1 MPDAQQSSR
10 ALSEIGHLFLSSVRE
25 RQMQGAKLPR
35 RYPPG
40 SRSPLPAEQSQ
51 DVTSAAEPRFPQV
64 SALLA
69 GHLSDHQSEHVHQYA
84 NHLAARGLR
93 VGLIEMDSATLRV
106 TTFESSADDEPSST
120 TEKFE
125 ARTVSDVLA
134 EMSWDLDRWLLVL
147 PSGRN
152 WEAKCLLR
160 DVGHWV
166 LLSKCDHDGVINCYR
181 MLKGLNPGGEDW
193 PRPRLSL
200 ALLDSQDTVEAE
212 RVHRKLA
219 GVCEQFLAMPLEAEP
234 AIGPMNRAVLE
245 RCVSYEIQPAENR
258 SGGIGPQWQV
268 IADFLAKNKSA
279 AAPELPQEIP
289 APEKMVERVKEPMQN
304 QMHSPMPISEPM
316 QTTTEQRPMAPA
328 AGMRLMAD
336 KPMDAVSD
344 VIDLPDGNASTES
357 IIAAVLACE
366 TAGLMECPIT
376 VPRCPEAK
384 LVVSRDRRLTLL
396 AVKAGDTADLRP
408 IAQAYQWM
416 CENRKLIAMACRNW
430 RSIPVPNRCCGC
442 WWIAWMPIHRP
453 CTQCSTG
460 PARRCRSIGGC
471 AGKAAPGCSSK
482 RRKKTPVIEIKNH
495 MCPRARYQ
503 ADPSLPIRYL
513 KHHAVRY
520 WQQEV
525 ARWQCKP

>member
-1 MPDAQQSSR
+1 MPETKQSSR
-10 ALSEIGHLFLSSVRE
+10 TLSEIGHLFLSSVRE
-25 RQMQGAKLPR
+25 RQMDGAQLPR

-40 SRSPLPAEQSQ
+40 SRSPLPAQESP
-51 DVTSAAEPRFPQV
+51 DAIHAAEPRFPQV

-69 GHLSDHQSEHVHQYA
+69 GHLNDRQSEHVHQYA
-84 NHLAARGLR
+84 NHLASRGLR

-120 TEKFE
+120 TEKFD
-125 ARTVSDVLA
+125 ARTVSDFLA

-147 PSGRN
+147 PGGRH

-234 AIGPMNRAVLE
+234 AIGPLNRAVLE
-245 RCVSYEIQPAENR
+245 RSVTYEIPPAENRSER

-268 IADFLAKNKSA
+268 VADFLAKNKSA
-279 AAPELPQEIP
+279 AAAESPHEIP
-289 APEKMVERVKEPMQN
+289 IPEKIVERVKEPMQN
-304 QMHSPMPISEPM
+304 QMRSQMPEPMP
-316 QTTTEQRPMAPA
+316 TATEQRPTATGA
-328 AGMRLMAD
+328 AMRLTAG
-336 KPMDAVSD
+336 KAMDAVSD

-357 IIAAVLACE
+357 IIAAVLASE
-366 TAGLMECPIT
+366 TAGLMECPIA
-376 VPRCPEAK
+376 VPRCPQAK

-396 AVKAGDTADLRP
+396 AVKGGDMTDLRP

-416 CENRKLIAMACRNW
+416 CENRRLIAMALPQLA
-430 RSIPVPNRCCGC
+430 I
-442 WWIAWMPIHRP
+442 
-453 CTQCSTG
+453 
-460 PARRCRSIGGC
+460 
-471 AGKAAPGCSSK
+471 
-482 RRKKTPVIEIKNH
+482 
-495 MCPRARYQ
+495 
-503 ADPSLPIRYL
+503 DPSSEPMLRLLVDRMDADSQAMHSMLYGACATVQIYRRL
-513 KHHAVRY
+513 
-520 WQQEV
+520 
-525 ARWQCKP
+525 RWQGRTGLLLDAA